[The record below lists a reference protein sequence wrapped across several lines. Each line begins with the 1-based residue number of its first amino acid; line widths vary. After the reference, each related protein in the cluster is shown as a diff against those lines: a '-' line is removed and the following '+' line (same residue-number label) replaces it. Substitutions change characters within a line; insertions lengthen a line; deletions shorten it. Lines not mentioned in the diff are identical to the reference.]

1 MDQNFCQAG
10 SMVIS
15 MRQNKHQNFAVKASA
30 KCASI
35 VPVYEIDFP
44 AIRRQTAYQRARGI
58 P

>member
-30 KCASI
+30 KC
-35 VPVYEIDFP
+35 
-44 AIRRQTAYQRARGI
+44 TAVAGV
-58 P
+58 